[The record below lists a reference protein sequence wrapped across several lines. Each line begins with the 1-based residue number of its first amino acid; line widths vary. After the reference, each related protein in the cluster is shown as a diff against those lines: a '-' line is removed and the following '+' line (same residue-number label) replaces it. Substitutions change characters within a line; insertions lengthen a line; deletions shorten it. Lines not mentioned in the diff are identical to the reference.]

1 MEKAFDYIIVGSG
14 HNALIAAAYLTKAG
28 RSVLVL
34 EKNDRPGGLVRTEE
48 LTLPGFKHDTYSAAH
63 PLFTTGAVYAELEP
77 ELTKRGLRYLN
88 TDLPTGVSMTDG
100 STAVMPRTVEGLLA
114 EAERLHSGDG
124 AALGELLN
132 AFNPYV
138 GTVFSLFDQD
148 LASPEAQATLAGLLK
163 DPAFSY
169 FAFGTARQQLSALKS
184 ETLRAM
190 LAPWVMHLGRTP
202 DEAGSAIW
210 LPLVVL
216 ALMGGG
222 MPIPQ
227 GGSEMLAK
235 SLATLVTDLGGS
247 IQCHC
252 PVEQILVRNK
262 KAVGV
267 RTTHG
272 DTYEARKGVIASVNP
287 DQLYLRLLSE
297 TPVDTVLK
305 GQASRYRYGRGCVQ
319 ISLALNEA
327 PRWHDARFNQIGQP
341 HLSSG
346 LDNCTL
352 AIAQGMAGLLPGDPT
367 FTVDCASNLDP
378 SRAPKGK
385 AVMRVQVLEVPTQPK
400 GDAAGQI
407 KVESGRWDESLKER
421 FADRILDLV
430 EQHIPNVKSALL
442 ARHIISPAELT
453 QFSPNQGP
461 GDPYG
466 GAHDLGQS
474 YIYRPLPGQ
483 PSHRTAIPNVFMVG
497 AATWPG
503 HGINGGSGRIVARE
517 ILKAQAHALATH

>member
-1 MEKAFDYIIVGSG
+1 MKKAFDYIVIGSG

-28 RSVLVL
+28 RRVLVL
-34 EKNDRPGGLVRTEE
+34 EKNDRPGGLVRTDE

-63 PLFTTGAVYAELEP
+63 PLFTTSAVYAELEP
-77 ELTKRGLRYLN
+77 ELSRRGLRYVN
-88 TDLPTGVSMTDG
+88 TDLPTGVSMADG
-100 STAVMPRTVEGLLA
+100 STAVVPRTAEALIA
-114 EAERLHSGDG
+114 EAERLHAGDG
-124 AALGELLN
+124 AALGEMLH
-132 AFNPYV
+132 AFTPYV
-138 GTVFSLFDQD
+138 GPVFSLFEQD
-148 LASPEAQATLAGLLK
+148 LASPQARETLAKLIQ

-169 FAFGTARQQLSALKS
+169 FAFGTARQLISTLQS
-184 ETLRAM
+184 ETLKAM

-222 MPIPQ
+222 MPIPE

-235 SLATLVTDLGGS
+235 ALAALVTDWGGS
-247 IQCHC
+247 IRCDC
-252 PVEQILVRNK
+252 SVEQILVKNK

-267 RTTHG
+267 RTAHG
-272 DTYEARKGVIASVNP
+272 ETFEAGQGVIASVNP

-297 TPVDTVLK
+297 TAVDTVLK
-305 GQASRYRYGRGCVQ
+305 GQAARFHYGRGCVQ

-327 PRWHDARFNQIGQP
+327 PRWRDERFHQIGQP

-352 AIAQGMAGLLPGDPT
+352 AIAQAMSGLLPVDPT
-367 FTVDCASNLDP
+367 FTVDCSSNLDP
-378 SRAPKGK
+378 GRAPVGK
-385 AVMRVQVLEVPTQPK
+385 AVMRVQVLEVPTQPR
-400 GDAAGQI
+400 GDAANQI
-407 KVESGRWDESLKER
+407 KLGSNQWDDSLKER
-421 FADRILDLV
+421 FADRILDIV

-442 ARHIISPAELT
+442 ARHILSPAELT

-466 GAHDLGQS
+466 GSHDLSQS
-474 YIYRPLPGQ
+474 YIYRPLPNQ
-483 PSHRTAIPNVFMVG
+483 PSHRTAISNVFMVG

-503 HGINGGSGRIVARE
+503 HGINGGSGRIVAQE
-517 ILKAQAHALATH
+517 ILRSTVHTVY

>member
-1 MEKAFDYIIVGSG
+1 MKKSVDYIIIGSG

-34 EKNDRPGGLVRTEE
+34 EKNDRPGGLVRTDE

-63 PLFTTGAVYAELEP
+63 PLFTTGAVYAELGQ
-77 ELTKRGLRYLN
+77 ELSSRGLRYLN
-88 TDLPTGVSMTDG
+88 TDLPTGVSMADG
-100 STAVMPRTVEGLLA
+100 STAVVPRTVEALIA

-124 AALGELLN
+124 TALGDLLN
-132 AFNPYV
+132 AFYPYA
-138 GTVFSLFDQD
+138 GPVFSLFDQD
-148 LASPEAQATLAGLLK
+148 LATPQAKATLADLLK

-169 FAFGTARQQLSALKS
+169 FAFGTARQLFYNIKS
-184 ETLRAM
+184 ETLKAM

-210 LPLVVL
+210 LPLIVL
-216 ALMGGG
+216 ALLGGG
-222 MPIPQ
+222 MPIPE

-235 SLATLVTDLGGS
+235 SLATLVTDWGGS

-252 PVEQILVRNK
+252 LVEQILVKNK
-262 KAVGV
+262 VAIGV
-267 RTTHG
+267 RTAHG
-272 DTYEARKGVIASVNP
+272 DTYEAGQGVIASVNP

-297 TPVDTVLK
+297 TAVDTVLK
-305 GQASRYRYGRGCVQ
+305 SQASRYRYGRGCVQ

-327 PRWHDARFNQIGQP
+327 PRWRDERFNQIGQP

-346 LDNCTL
+346 LDHCTL
-352 AIAQGMAGLLPGDPT
+352 AIAQAMSGLLPADPT
-367 FTVDCASNLDP
+367 FTVDCSSNLDP
-378 SRAPKGK
+378 SRAPAGK
-385 AVMRVQVLEVPTQPK
+385 AVMRIQVLEVPTQPK
-400 GDAAGQI
+400 GDAANQI
-407 KVESGRWDESLKER
+407 KPGSGQWDVSLKER
-421 FADRILDLV
+421 FADRILNLV
-430 EQHIPNVKSALL
+430 EQHIPNINSALL

-453 QFSPNQGP
+453 QFSLNQGP

-474 YIYRPLPGQ
+474 YIYRPLPNQ
-483 PSHRTAIPNVFMVG
+483 PSHRTALPNVFMVG

-503 HGINGGSGRIVARE
+503 HGINGGSGRIVAQE
-517 ILKAQAHALATH
+517 ILKAHTFTTL